1 MRLLLLAVGILAAA
15 IVTLSAFA
23 IDEGEVVTLVSVD
36 GANAQFETSVW
47 IVAVDGVQWLRATR
61 PDALWLARIRNHPE
75 VEIVRGGHRRESFL
89 ATPIDGLEERTE
101 INEEMARKYGAADG
115 ILRRFVD
122 ADRSV
127 PVRLDPRPP
136 HGAGTTA
143 PQSP

>member
-23 IDEGEVVTLVSVD
+23 IDEGEVVTLVSID

-47 IVAVDGVQWLRATR
+47 IVEIDGVHWLRATR
-61 PDALWLARIRNHPE
+61 PDALWLARMRNHPE
-75 VEIVRGGHRRESFL
+75 VGIVRGDHRRESFL
-89 ATPIDGLEERTE
+89 AVPIDTPEGRAK
-101 INEEMARKYGAADG
+101 INEAMARKYGAADG

-136 HGAGTTA
+136 HGAGTVP